1 MISVNCIFEYRK
13 LYPEDRCFIGE
24 PGSLVMIESNELK
37 KTFFSPF
44 DENDELFLE
53 RLNRS
58 KQHNHNYFYDEWN
71 LFNSDNDVRY

>member
-1 MISVNCIFEYRK
+1 
-13 LYPEDRCFIGE
+13 
-24 PGSLVMIESNELK
+24 MIESNELK